1 MSRSAP
7 STADALVFFGA
18 TGTCAGLML
27 RLKPTPSAPNHR
39 RRRSCPDITLAIGMN
54 VLAPA
59 DERGGLGANERV
71 FGEAMHDD
79 TTPFARK
86 DAVEQAWRSVDPALA
101 DDTPLRPCAPPSW
114 GPAEAQRQAPP
125 GEWHDPV
132 RASR

>member
-1 MSRSAP
+1 MSHSVP
-7 STADALVFFGA
+7 CTADARALFGA

-39 RRRSCPDITLAIGMN
+39 RRRSCQDITLAIGMN

-59 DERGGLGANERV
+59 DDGVGSNERV
-71 FGEAMHDD
+71 FGAAMHDD

-101 DDTPLRPCAPPSW
+101 DDTPLRACAPPSW